1 VVQFDVI
8 PSAMAAEQA
17 FNSVASAV
25 TGELAGRA
33 LSGLIGKFA
42 KQATADEKLQRLEML
57 LIRIHSAVEASEK
70 HAVENTWLIRWRDKL
85 RDATLE
91 GDQVLASFRNRASHA
106 QAVGNA
112 NNKLHDGAS
121 SSTTGAASP
130 APEATGTALSFTRIA
145 LSGMAQGIH
154 RARMMVFSSE
164 DEGMK
169 RLNATV
175 EKLEQLSADIGEFVR
190 LLKLEVLQATEQK
203 QLEKIAAQE
212 DTFPEEVQNGPKRI
226 RIRRSSKH
234 RGYCMYSF
242 PVVEAPS
249 YASAPSM
256 INKAS
261 QNKPGEKTHE
271 DQHHMLVYR
280 LRRAFSAVC
289 TAVKEADNRYLN
301 DREWLASWADILREA
316 ERQGG
321 AVLRATRP
329 GGVPAV
335 ESDQEKDELCRFV
348 RSMESLVGDVGHFSA
363 LASLCPSY

>member
-1 VVQFDVI
+1 
-8 PSAMAAEQA
+8 MAAEQA

-203 QLEKIAAQE
+203 
-212 DTFPEEVQNGPKRI
+212 
-226 RIRRSSKH
+226 H
-234 RGYCMYSF
+234 F

>member
-1 VVQFDVI
+1 
-8 PSAMAAEQA
+8 
-17 FNSVASAV
+17 
-25 TGELAGRA
+25 
-33 LSGLIGKFA
+33 
-42 KQATADEKLQRLEML
+42 
-57 LIRIHSAVEASEK
+57 
-70 HAVENTWLIRWRDKL
+70 LIRWRDKL

-335 ESDQEKDELCRFV
+335 DSDQEKDELCRFV